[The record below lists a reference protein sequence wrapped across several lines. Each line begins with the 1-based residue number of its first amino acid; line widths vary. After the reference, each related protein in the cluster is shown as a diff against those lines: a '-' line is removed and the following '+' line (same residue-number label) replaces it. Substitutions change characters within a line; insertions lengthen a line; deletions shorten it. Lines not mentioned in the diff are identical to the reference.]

1 MIFDDIFD
9 TEKKLW
15 WVGLISKPFF
25 LFLQAVDLSKYD
37 YEIYM
42 GETQFFNNRHLFVM
56 FVMEHKNKPVFEYIR
71 PDGVYWE
78 MLNKKYQGGD
88 ELWSS
93 STD

>member
-1 MIFDDIFD
+1 MRKRKENEFRTSFLKKVQF
-9 TEKKLW
+9 EKL
-15 WVGLISKPFF
+15 FF
-25 LFLQAVDLSKYD
+25 LFWQAVDLSKYD